1 MQGNSTWG
9 SRASPEQFALARAD
23 LDCLSAWT
31 QDEFWPELQQ
41 RLDSLPPQVSVL
53 AVGRL
58 LCITVQIAPC
68 D

>member
-1 MQGNSTWG
+1 MQAGNTWG

-31 QDEFWPELQQ
+31 QDELWPELQE
-41 RLDSLPPQVSVL
+41 RLDSLPPQVSDC
-53 AVGRL
+53 AKGKL
-58 LCITVQIAPC
+58 LCITVYVTPC